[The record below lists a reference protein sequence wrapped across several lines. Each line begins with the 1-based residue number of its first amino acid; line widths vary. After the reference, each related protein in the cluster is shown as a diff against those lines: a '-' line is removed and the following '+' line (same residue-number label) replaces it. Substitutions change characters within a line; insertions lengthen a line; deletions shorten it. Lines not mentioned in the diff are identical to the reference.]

1 MSEVND
7 GAARG
12 EARPVALVVGATGYL
27 GRHIV
32 AALRRA
38 GYPVRA
44 LARDRRRLG
53 FIPDGETEIV
63 VGQVTRPAT
72 LAGLCDGVSIVV
84 STLGVRSLK
93 RRPTP
98 WEVDYQGNL
107 NVLELA
113 RQAGVE
119 RFIFA
124 GVLHGE
130 RLRRDI
136 AVVEPRERFIDALRQ
151 SGVPWTV
158 LRPTGFFNDMEI
170 IFNQARRGRVAL
182 LGSGEARMNPI
193 HPTDLAD
200 AVVGCIADADPRD
213 TTIEVG
219 GPDVFSYAEIA
230 RLAFR
235 ALGKP
240 PRIIHIPSWLVDSA
254 SQLARPFNPTAAGFL
269 RFFRAV
275 MTTDMVAP
283 RTGSIHL
290 ADFYARLAS
299 GQPADQPAGQP
310 ADQLANRATNRATAL
325 TPAPDAE
332 S

>member
-1 MSEVND
+1 MSDMRND
-7 GAARG
+7 AGPARLV
-12 EARPVALVVGATGYL
+12 RPTVLVVGATGYL

-32 AALRRA
+32 AALRRT

-44 LARDRRRLG
+44 LARDPHRLG
-53 FIPDGETEIV
+53 FAPDDGIEV
-63 VGQVTRPAT
+63 FVGQVTRPET

-113 RQAGVE
+113 QRAGVQ

-130 RLRRDI
+130 RLRRSI
-136 AVVEPRERFIDALRQ
+136 AVVEPRERFIDMLKS

-170 IFNQARRGRVAL
+170 IFNQARRGRVMQ
-182 LGSGEARMNPI
+182 LGDGAARINPI
-193 HPTDLAD
+193 HPNDLAE
-200 AVVGCIADADPRD
+200 AVIHSIEDPVARD
-213 TTIEVG
+213 TTAEVG
-219 GPDVFSYAEIA
+219 GPDVYSYAEIA
-230 RLAFR
+230 RMAFS

-240 PRIIHIPSWLVDSA
+240 PHTLRIAPGLVDGA
-254 SQLARPFNPTAAGFL
+254 GMLVKPFNPTAAGFL

-283 RTGSIHL
+283 RTGHIHL
-290 ADFYARLAS
+290 ADFYAQLAS
-299 GQPADQPAGQP
+299 GRTASQEPSQEPGQELPAVI
-310 ADQLANRATNRATAL
+310 
-325 TPAPDAE
+325 PAPG
-332 S
+332 SGS